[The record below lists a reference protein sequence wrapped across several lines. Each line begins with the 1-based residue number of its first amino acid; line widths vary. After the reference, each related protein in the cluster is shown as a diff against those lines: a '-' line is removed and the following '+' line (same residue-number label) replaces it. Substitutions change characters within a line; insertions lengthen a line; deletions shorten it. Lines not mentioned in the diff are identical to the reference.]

1 MPRGYFSVEFLFL
14 ENSACYLCLSAPAQ
28 NAITKNSYIM
38 QTKTILSL
46 LLILFAAATLP
57 AQVVKETEKMM
68 SFGSRPCFRMEFPN
82 ATTDMV
88 EDLWKNFAKKNFGAK
103 LKKKGGEW
111 SANDLKSA
119 MMGPD
124 PFSLYSTTEKTGTGV
139 ALNVWLDEGSGF
151 LNSRDNPSR
160 AREISAALK
169 QFFFD
174 VRRAT
179 YDQQVKDEEKKLK
192 DLEKNNQNMAKT
204 TKDLEKSIED
214 YKAKIKKAE
223 EEILRLAKE
232 QEVGMINID
241 NQRKVIEEV
250 RQRKLNVESEGN

>member
-1 MPRGYFSVEFLFL
+1 
-14 ENSACYLCLSAPAQ
+14 
-28 NAITKNSYIM
+28 M

-46 LLILFAAATLP
+46 LLFLFAAATLP

-124 PFSLYSTTEKTGTGV
+124 PFSLYSATEKTSTGA
-139 ALNVWLDEGSGF
+139 ALNVWFDEGSGF

-179 YDQQVKDEEKKLK
+179 YDQQIKDEEKKLK

-223 EEILRLAKE
+223 EEIQRLAKE

-250 RQRKLNVESEGN
+250 KQRKLNVESEGN